1 MDLDNVLG
9 KAYKM
14 TMNEKIEE
22 YKLEKNATKSQNELL
37 SLAMYIVLGSLFF
50 SKFKKNVYK
59 ILEENNKRSED

>member
-1 MDLDNVLG
+1 MDLDNVLN
-9 KAYKM
+9 KAYNRA
-14 TMNEKIEE
+14 MNEKIEE

>member
-1 MDLDNVLG
+1 MGLDDVFD
-9 KAYKM
+9 KAYNR

-37 SLAMYIVLGSLFF
+37 SLAVYILLGSLFF
-50 SKFKKNVYK
+50 SKFKKNVYN

>member
-9 KAYKM
+9 KAYRM

-37 SLAMYIVLGSLFF
+37 SLAMYMFLGSLFF
-50 SKFKKNVYK
+50 SKFKKNMYK

>member
-1 MDLDNVLG
+1 MDLDNVLN
-9 KAYKM
+9 KAYNR

-22 YKLEKNATKSQNELL
+22 CKLEKNATKNQNELL
-37 SLAMYIVLGSLFF
+37 SLAVYIVLGSLFF

>member
-1 MDLDNVLG
+1 MDLDNVLN
-9 KAYKM
+9 KAYNR

-22 YKLEKNATKSQNELL
+22 YKLEKSATKSQNELL
-37 SLAMYIVLGSLFF
+37 SLATYIVLGSLFF

>member
-1 MDLDNVLG
+1 MDLDNVLN
-9 KAYKM
+9 KAYNR

-22 YKLEKNATKSQNELL
+22 CKLEKNATKSQNELL
-37 SLAMYIVLGSLFF
+37 SLAVYILLGSLFF

>member
-1 MDLDNVLG
+1 MDLDNVLN
-9 KAYKM
+9 KAYNR

-22 YKLEKNATKSQNELL
+22 YKLEKNAKKSQNELL

>member
-9 KAYKM
+9 KAYRM

-22 YKLEKNATKSQNELL
+22 YKLEKNATKSQNEIL
-37 SLAMYIVLGSLFF
+37 SLAMYIFLGSLFF

>member
-22 YKLEKNATKSQNELL
+22 CKLEKNATKSQNELL

>member
-1 MDLDNVLG
+1 MDLDNVLN
-9 KAYKM
+9 KAYNR

-22 YKLEKNATKSQNELL
+22 YKLKKNATKSQNELL
-37 SLAMYIVLGSLFF
+37 SLAVYIFLGSLFF